1 MILGI
6 GMDLVE
12 VERFRRHAEQ
22 TPEMLDRLFRP
33 AEREG
38 SWPALARRFAVKEAV
53 AKALGAPPGADWLDC
68 EVGPGEAPTIALTGG
83 GAAGAARLG
92 IARWHTQT
100 SHGAGC
106 IVAIALAEG
115 VSVTGRVL
123 DDGRSRR

>member
-1 MILGI
+1 MIIGI
-6 GMDLVE
+6 GTDLVE

-33 AEREG
+33 AEKNG

-68 EVGPGEAPTIALTGG
+68 EVGPGETPTIALSGG
-83 GAAGAARLG
+83 GAADAARLG
-92 IARWHTQT
+92 IVRWHTQT
-100 SHGAGC
+100 SRAAGC

-115 VSVTGRVL
+115 A
-123 DDGRSRR
+123 DGSHELSL